1 MAMENFT
8 IGLLMDVLITLIR
21 VRTQAN
27 TADAQHKIDYQL
39 LSIFLFFK
47 NASTL
52 MSSDWLSKYAD
63 ELWLA
68 DGLEYI

>member
-27 TADAQHKIDYQL
+27 TADAQHKIDYWL
-39 LSIFLFFK
+39 LSIFLYFSK
-47 NASTL
+47 A
-52 MSSDWLSKYAD
+52 KYAD

>member
-1 MAMENFT
+1 MWPWPWKTLQLARL
-8 IGLLMDVLITLIR
+8 ILLMDMLITLIR
-21 VRTQAN
+21 VRTQVN

-47 NASTL
+47 NASTV

-63 ELWLA
+63 EL
-68 DGLEYI
+68 